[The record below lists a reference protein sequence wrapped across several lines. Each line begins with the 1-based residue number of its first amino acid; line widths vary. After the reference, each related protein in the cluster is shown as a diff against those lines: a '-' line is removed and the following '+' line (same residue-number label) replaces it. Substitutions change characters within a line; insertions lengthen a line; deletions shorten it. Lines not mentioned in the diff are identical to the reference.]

1 MRNNGFDDVED
12 SVSNA
17 DTDVSM
23 TNGNAGMEQKDE
35 PKDEKEKY
43 EEYTWWIY
51 FLCYKFYFLCI
62 LDKIYWIQLGP
73 LVADKYMC
81 IFYENHNCIYTN
93 VYICR
98 KQREESIK
106 KMSKGFALCVAYAA
120 NIGGVATL
128 TGTPPNLI
136 LQGQANK

>member
-1 MRNNGFDDVED
+1 M
-12 SVSNA
+12 
-17 DTDVSM
+17 
-23 TNGNAGMEQKDE
+23 
-35 PKDEKEKY
+35 
-43 EEYTWWIY
+43 
-51 FLCYKFYFLCI
+51 
-62 LDKIYWIQLGP
+62 
-73 LVADKYMC
+73 ADKYMC

-93 VYICR
+93 VYICT

-136 LQGQANK
+136 LQGQADK